1 MTWFSPCASAHGPQH
16 TYVTLTLRILCTI
29 VHQKTGI
36 FDCLKPFPQHRPATV
51 ECATGDTEPDR
62 GGVLALRALKLA
74 IVRDGGETLCLTS
87 ATRLG
92 GATCYKNC
100 LWM

>member
-1 MTWFSPCASAHGPQH
+1 MGGNIPVFICKIVGHK
-16 TYVTLTLRILCTI
+16 LCQSDMQI
-29 VHQKTGI
+29 N
-36 FDCLKPFPQHRPATV
+36 RPATV

-92 GATCYKNC
+92 GATCYKKLFVDVNVC
-100 LWM
+100 RSGFQS